1 MFRTTRPQEK
11 REVTEETTR
20 RRLQTGN
27 RAVLGYQF
35 SSCGSRSSRREEGTA
50 ILEVTLL
57 LALFLTLTIGLIDFG
72 IGVWEYNTVA
82 HLARQGT
89 RYAMVNSAA
98 KTATQIQDWVKD
110 RAQDAGLKRDA
121 AFLTVNATWLP
132 VDKKPGSVVTVQ
144 VQYNYT
150 PVAHLFFTNGAVVLH
165 STSKMVVSQ

>member
-1 MFRTTRPQEK
+1 VFRTTQPREK
-11 REVTEETTR
+11 REVGKETTS
-20 RRLQTGN
+20 RRLQAGN
-27 RAVLGYQF
+27 RAVLGYKF
-35 SSCGSRSSRREEGTA
+35 RGCVSHSSRRQEGTA

-57 LALFLTLTIGLIDFG
+57 LVLFLTLTIGLIDFG
-72 IGVWEYNTVA
+72 IGIWEYNTVA

-110 RAQDAGLKRDA
+110 RAQDAGLKRADV
-121 AFLTVNATWLP
+121 TVNVSWLP

-144 VQYNYT
+144 VQYSYA
-150 PVAHLFFTNGAVVLH
+150 PVAHLFTGTVVLH

>member
-1 MFRTTRPQEK
+1 VFRTTQKREK
-11 REVTEETTR
+11 REVKKETTS
-20 RRLQTGN
+20 RRLRTGN

-50 ILEVTLL
+50 ILEGTLL

-98 KTATQIQDWVKD
+98 KTNIQIQDWVKD
-110 RAQDAGLKRDA
+110 RAQDLGLTRAGV
-121 AFLTVNATWLP
+121 TVTATWLP
-132 VDKKPGSVVTVQ
+132 ADKKPGSVVTVA

-150 PVAHLFFTNGAVVLH
+150 PIAHLFTGGPVVLH
-165 STSKMVVSQ
+165 ATSKTVVSQ

>member
-1 MFRTTRPQEK
+1 MFSTRRKP
-11 REVTEETTR
+11 EVTKEAWGKRSE
-20 RRLQTGN
+20 TGN
-27 RAVLGYQF
+27 RAVLAYQF
-35 SSCGSRSSRREEGTA
+35 LSCGSRSPRRQDGAA

-57 LALFLTLTIGLIDFG
+57 LVLFLTLTIGLIDFG

-98 KTATQIQDWVKD
+98 KTPTEIGDWIKD
-110 RAQDAGLKRDA
+110 RGQDLGLKRDSII
-121 AFLTVNATWLP
+121 VPPPTWLP
-132 VDKKPGSVVTVQ
+132 ADKKPGSVVTVQ

-150 PVAHLFFTNGAVVLH
+150 PVAHLFTGSVLLH